1 MISREDR
8 IQTADPGEV
17 IVSLAGLDQSTLL
30 GWNDSNLKLLE
41 KRFQGSLT
49 VRGEFMMLR
58 GKGQDASEFSEV
70 VLDLVDMLEQGLT
83 VDEVSV
89 NYVLGKR
96 LDEKEETNSVDPMCD
111 VLFHTIGSRKEV
123 RAKTKGQREYIESIR
138 NNDIVFAVG
147 PAGTGKTY
155 LAVVMAVDYLQKKLV
170 DRIILVRPAVE
181 AGEQLGFLPGDLQD
195 KIDPY
200 LRPLYD
206 ALADTVGLSR
216 IQQYMSSGVI
226 EAAPLAF
233 MRGRTLNNAFV
244 ILDEAQNTTIGQ
256 MKMFLTRLGHQS
268 KAVITGD
275 ITQVDLNE
283 KENSGL
289 ILVQD
294 VLAETEGVDFVELFQ
309 DDVVRHPLVRKI
321 VDAFSKAERSNS
333 IKE

>member
-1 MISREDR
+1 MISRQDR
-8 IQTADPGEV
+8 MQATDPGEV
-17 IVSLAGLDQSTLL
+17 IISIAEVDQAVLL
-30 GWNDSNLKLLE
+30 GCNDSNLKLLE
-41 KRFQGSLT
+41 KRFSGKIT
-49 VRGEFMMLR
+49 VRGEFVFLK
-58 GKGQDASEFSEV
+58 GKGQKAVEFSEV
-70 VLDLVDMLEQGLT
+70 ILDLVDMLEQGLT
-83 VDEVSV
+83 VDTVAV

-96 LDEKEETNSVDPMCD
+96 LDEQETSSSVDPMCD
-111 VLFHTIGSRKEV
+111 VIFHTIGSRKQV
-123 RAKTKGQREYIESIR
+123 RAKTSGQSEYIKSIR
-138 NNDIVFAVG
+138 ENDVVFAVG

-155 LAVVMAVDYLQKKLV
+155 LAVVMAMDYLTKKLV

-256 MKMFLTRLGHQS
+256 MKMFLTRLGHNS

-275 ITQVDLNE
+275 VTQVDLDE
-283 KENSGL
+283 KEYSGL
-289 ILVQD
+289 ILVRD
-294 VLAETEGVDFVELFQ
+294 VLAETEGIDFVELLQ

-321 VDAFSKAERSNS
+321 VDAFSRAEEQNS
-333 IKE
+333 TKG

>member
-41 KRFQGSLT
+41 KRFHGSIT

-58 GKGQDASEFSEV
+58 GQGQDAAEFSDV
-70 VLDLVDMLEQGLT
+70 VLDLVNMLEQGLT
-83 VDEVSV
+83 VDEVAV

-96 LDEKEETNSVDPMCD
+96 LDEKEQINSAEPMSD
-111 VLFHTIGSRKEV
+111 VIFHTIGSRKEV
-123 RAKTKGQREYIESIR
+123 RAKTSGQREYIESIR
-138 NNDIVFAVG
+138 NNDVVFAVG

-155 LAVVMAVDYLQKKLV
+155 LAVVMAMDYLTKKLV

-256 MKMFLTRLGHQS
+256 MKMFLTRLGYQS

-294 VLAETEGVDFVELFQ
+294 VLAETEGVDFVELLQ